1 MNPNGTTQNRP
12 FLRALIHLA
21 VLLTALLSR
30 TTGAAA
36 QRTMRGQW
44 YAGGA
49 LTCTLSPDAGSHPGV
64 GIEAGCYTMT
74 SRWAATLRASPPGD
88 GSWGSV
94 TTGGVL
100 LYRAAATRSRALSLY
115 CGGGLFLG
123 FDYDDPSAAAGEIL
137 SDTGGP
143 TVPDGDSTVQ
153 HATFTYGLEPAIE
166 AELFLVRK
174 AALVA
179 SLSVPVRLAS
189 RQETLSVRASAGL
202 RINF

>member
-1 MNPNGTTQNRP
+1 MIPNRTLQNRP
-12 FLRALIHLA
+12 HLGVLTLLA

-30 TTGAAA
+30 PTGAAA

-44 YAGGA
+44 YAGA
-49 LTCTLSPDAGSHPGV
+49 KATCTLSPDAGSHPGV
-64 GIEAGCYTMT
+64 GIECGCYTMT
-74 SRWAATLRASPPGD
+74 ARWAAAFMAIPSD
-88 GSWGSV
+88 GESWGSI
-94 TTGGVL
+94 TAGGTL
-100 LYRAAATRSRALSLY
+100 LYRAASTRSRALSLY
-115 CGGGLFLG
+115 FGGGAFLG

-137 SDTGGP
+137 SDTGGL

-153 HATFTYGLEPAIE
+153 HAAFTYGLEPAVE

-174 AALVA
+174 AALVV
-179 SLSVPVRLAS
+179 SLSVPVRIAS